1 MNLNL
6 QGLLVT
12 SGTIISIKIPF
23 VSKCTSFSLC
33 SKDLLFQ
40 SGIQCSTPGWYRHS
54 YYRLLP
60 LISLLLIYFIQQLFY
75 VLGFQGFVNVLRSF
89 KDLGEVWERLE
100 K

>member
-1 MNLNL
+1 MNFNL

-75 VLGFQGFVNVLRSF
+75 VFTGVKGLGFRVLVSGLGFRV
-89 KDLGEVWERLE
+89 
-100 K
+100 